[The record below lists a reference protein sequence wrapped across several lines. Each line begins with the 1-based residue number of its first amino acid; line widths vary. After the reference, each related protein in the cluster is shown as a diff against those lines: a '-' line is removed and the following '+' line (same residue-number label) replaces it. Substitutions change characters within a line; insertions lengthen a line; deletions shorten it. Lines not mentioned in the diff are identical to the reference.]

1 MPARAVS
8 LGSFTAT
15 SGAIAVEE
23 ASGFRLTLQVG
34 EGDLSRNFRVLGL
47 HGFRQQHGELEPTQP
62 WVGTREPPPADAITP
77 VIALGR

>member
-1 MPARAVS
+1 MS

-23 ASGFRLTLQVG
+23 ASSFRLTLQVG
-34 EGDLSRNFRVLGL
+34 EGDLAQTRVLACTA
-47 HGFRQQHGELEPTQP
+47 FANNTADFEPTQP
-62 WVGTREPPPADAITP
+62 WVGTKEPPPADAITP